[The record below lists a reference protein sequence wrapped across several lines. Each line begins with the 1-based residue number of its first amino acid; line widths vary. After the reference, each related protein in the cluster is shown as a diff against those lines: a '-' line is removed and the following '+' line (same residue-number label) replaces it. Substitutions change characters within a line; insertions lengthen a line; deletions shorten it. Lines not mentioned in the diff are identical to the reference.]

1 MPSKRNISIL
11 DDLLARLSD
20 KQMIITM
27 RYSNVSA
34 GQMDALRRA
43 VRDGGGVLYVAKNTL
58 VKRAAD
64 ELGIE
69 GMEGIIDGP
78 TGYITVEEDVAGA
91 AGALV
96 EAIKEHDL
104 SVDILGGVM
113 DNEVIDAGR
122 VQQISELPSRDQLI
136 GMLAATMN
144 GPLTGLMRVMSAPI
158 QGLAQSLQQIVEQR
172 QAQEAG

>member
-78 TGYITVEEDVAGA
+78 TGYITV
-91 AGALV
+91 
-96 EAIKEHDL
+96 
-104 SVDILGGVM
+104 S
-113 DNEVIDAGR
+113 
-122 VQQISELPSRDQLI
+122 
-136 GMLAATMN
+136 
-144 GPLTGLMRVMSAPI
+144 
-158 QGLAQSLQQIVEQR
+158 
-172 QAQEAG
+172 